1 MDGMISSNYKGLCS
15 FAAIVPVQHLGEK
28 EETVARSN
36 DIWPGVFS
44 VVITKTSAPTQN
56 WWTGNFM
63 EAPNRTQ
70 VFDVSATMP
79 WATTCP
85 RAIVLR
91 DTQSW
96 SHNPCRGCKS
106 WLLCRIAQ
114 LQGHHSFIK
123 YYLQYLTFDVLGTS
137 EEPIMSDG
145 WPRKRYTKRDSTHFS
160 WHSVSVRLSGGW
172 PEFPLAFTTAP
183 GPTAIWPGTGHRHCS
198 TRVAQLVATLTTKD
212 LRQRQPKTLPVPLS
226 EKKRCDL
233 FLKRLG
239 WIGLVSLKNWWM
251 GTWLGHWNLQK
262 YGPTHPIPS
271 CWLLSAMDSFL
282 WGELWWHNPLQIR
295 RSVAPI

>member
-1 MDGMISSNYKGLCS
+1 MTRGFQCCDN
-15 FAAIVPVQHLGEK
+15 E
-28 EETVARSN
+28 
-36 DIWPGVFS
+36 
-44 VVITKTSAPTQN
+44 TSAPTQN

-198 TRVAQLVATLTTKD
+198 THVAQLVATLTTKD

-226 EKKRCDL
+226 EKKDVTY
-233 FLKRLG
+233 FWSGWVGLG
-239 WIGLVSLKNWWM
+239 WCHWRIGGWEPDWDIEIFKNMVRHVPSHHAGCFPQW
-251 GTWLGHWNLQK
+251 
-262 YGPTHPIPS
+262 IPS
-271 CWLLSAMDSFL
+271 CGVNYGGIILSK
-282 WGELWWHNPLQIR
+282 
-295 RSVAPI
+295 